1 MQEEPQ
7 QEPQEE
13 PQAAP
18 AAAPPATLVEPVESR
33 GERLRRHGRRL
44 RLYTTAFV
52 VVALVVVL
60 VALVLANT
68 GKVKLSWVFGSG
80 HASLVW
86 VIVASAIL
94 GWLLGIFMSILFRL
108 RTRRRRPSNGA
119 TDPSGG

>member
-1 MQEEPQ
+1 M
-7 QEPQEE
+7 
-13 PQAAP
+13 
-18 AAAPPATLVEPVESR
+18 EPVESR
-33 GERLRRHGRRL
+33 GERMRRQLRRI

-52 VVALVVVL
+52 VVALLVVL
-60 VALVLANT
+60 VALVLDNT
-68 GKVKLSWVFGSG
+68 GKVKLGWVFGTG

-108 RTRRRRPSNGA
+108 RTRRRRSSNGA